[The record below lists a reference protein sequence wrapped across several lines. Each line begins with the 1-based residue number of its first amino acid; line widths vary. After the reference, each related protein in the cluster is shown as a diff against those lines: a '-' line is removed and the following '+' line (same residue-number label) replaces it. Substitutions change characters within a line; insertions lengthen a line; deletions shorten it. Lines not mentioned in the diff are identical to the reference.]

1 MIKCKIELE
10 VKNPNKVLKAIEPEN
25 RGYVECHIE
34 NDKLLCF
41 WESKN
46 INNFLRTFDDLIS
59 AIMLSNSLL

>member
-10 VKNPNKVLKAIEPEN
+10 VKDTIKVLKAIEPEN

-34 NDKLLCF
+34 NGKILCF

-46 INNFLRTFDDLIS
+46 INNFLRTFDDLITS
-59 AIMLSNSLL
+59 IMLSNELL